1 MKTDILS
8 LDAGE
13 VVVNGINFSSMT
25 AEEHKR
31 RVFDGSAHNYSQ
43 IPKWLIDAPGGDC
56 ELVLRKTVDG
66 KEKVSL
72 VLDFQSMYSTNNLG
86 YGKLY
91 KEIVDR
97 VNMYLQIGSATAI
110 PRAMDHALH
119 APALEAIKTF
129 TGLDRIIMKSTG
141 AEAVETAVNIALKH
155 WHAHAQHA
163 PHSILYEPPYIISAT
178 NCFHGRTRLARSLSS
193 SPSSR
198 EGYGPFLQNILHV
211 TFGNVSDIAN
221 TIERVKRKNIAAI
234 ILEPIQG
241 EGGVIVPPDDYL
253 SQVADICKKHDILLI
268 LDEVQTGFGRT
279 GTDWA
284 FEYYGVK
291 PDLLCSG
298 KAAGC
303 GITPVSFVAGRDDVM
318 LSVKEGTEG
327 ATWSATPLQCL
338 LVLSAIKTLSD
349 NDLSAASR
357 HKGMVLRGLLGELV
371 GKHPGSI
378 TDIRGRGL
386 FVGIDTVFNGKDVS
400 KLLLEEGVWA
410 KETGEK
416 GKTLRLSP
424 PLIISEK
431 ELETAVSAFDRV
443 LKRLTKTAT

>member
-1 MKTDILS
+1 M
-8 LDAGE
+8 
-13 VVVNGINFSSMT
+13 
-25 AEEHKR
+25 
-31 RVFDGSAHNYSQ
+31 
-43 IPKWLIDAPGGDC
+43 
-56 ELVLRKTVDG
+56 
-66 KEKVSL
+66 
-72 VLDFQSMYSTNNLG
+72 
-86 YGKLY
+86 
-91 KEIVDR
+91 
-97 VNMYLQIGSATAI
+97 
-110 PRAMDHALH
+110 
-119 APALEAIKTF
+119 
-129 TGLDRIIMKSTG
+129 
-141 AEAVETAVNIALKH
+141 
-155 WHAHAQHA
+155 
-163 PHSILYEPPYIISAT
+163 
-178 NCFHGRTRLARSLSS
+178 
-193 SPSSR
+193 
-198 EGYGPFLQNILHV
+198 
-211 TFGNVSDIAN
+211 
-221 TIERVKRKNIAAI
+221 KRKNIAAI

-400 KLLLEEGVWA
+400 SSCLKKEYGRKKPEKRERLYASLPHSSFLKKNWKLRF
-410 KETGEK
+410 
-416 GKTLRLSP
+416 LRLTGSSKDSQKPRHNVAVFFCICKRRTNYSRTKDHTPPNSWPFISP
-424 PLIISEK
+424 TFSSPL
-431 ELETAVSAFDRV
+431 
-443 LKRLTKTAT
+443 